1 MCRMSTSRNSSEAIV
16 NDIPLGLRMWWNDL
30 EESRRDTVK
39 MYLGK
44 LVGLLDIVPRGD
56 IIRELISF

>member
-1 MCRMSTSRNSSEAIV
+1 MSTSRNSSEAIV

-30 EESRRDTVK
+30 EESGRDTVK